1 MPVSMEGHRARM
13 RLRAESIG
21 AEHMRP
27 QELVEMMLYY
37 ALPRRDTR
45 EQAHAL
51 IGAFGSVEGVLAA
64 SEQELTKVRGIG
76 RRTAAWLRALGE
88 MVEAYADLDAMD
100 RPRINNMRRT
110 DAFLSQFFQNADYP
124 EVWQFSL
131 NAGGRLLGGQRI
143 SDCAAW
149 GEEEYL
155 RDALSA
161 ALSSRAHSVLIGQ
174 YSPIPGDQF
183 EHYDREHTIGYA
195 KTLAAADIQLLDHVI
210 IRPDGAHS
218 MYAAGKLDQ
227 VRLWVENNSLRE
239 GYLLAEPEFD
249 GYIYD

>member
-155 RDALSA
+155 RDGAVRGPEQPGA
-161 ALSSRAHSVLIGQ
+161 QRAH
-174 YSPIPGDQF
+174 
-183 EHYDREHTIGYA
+183 
-195 KTLAAADIQLLDHVI
+195 
-210 IRPDGAHS
+210 RPVFAHS
-218 MYAAGKLDQ
+218 RRP
-227 VRLWVENNSLRE
+227 V
-239 GYLLAEPEFD
+239 
-249 GYIYD
+249 

>member
-45 EQAHAL
+45 EQAHVL

-174 YSPIPGDQF
+174 YSSIPGDQF

-249 GYIYD
+249 GDIYD

>member
-1 MPVSMEGHRARM
+1 M
-13 RLRAESIG
+13 RQRAESIG

-27 QELVEMMLYY
+27 EELIELMLYY

-51 IGAFGSVEGVLAA
+51 IGTFGSVEKVLQA

-76 RRTAAWLRALGE
+76 KHTAAWLRALGE
-88 MVEAYADLDAMD
+88 LVEAYADLDALD

-110 DAFLSQFFQNADYP
+110 DAFLRQFFRNADYP

-131 NAGGRLLGGQRI
+131 NASGRLLGGERI

-149 GEEEYL
+149 GEAEYL
-155 RDALSA
+155 RGALSA

-183 EHYDREHTIGYA
+183 EHYDRDHTIDYA

-239 GYLLAEPEFD
+239 GYLLAEPDFD
-249 GYIYD
+249 GDIYD

>member
-1 MPVSMEGHRARM
+1 
-13 RLRAESIG
+13 
-21 AEHMRP
+21 
-27 QELVEMMLYY
+27 
-37 ALPRRDTR
+37 
-45 EQAHAL
+45 
-51 IGAFGSVEGVLAA
+51 
-64 SEQELTKVRGIG
+64 
-76 RRTAAWLRALGE
+76 

-110 DAFLSQFFQNADYP
+110 DAFLSQVFQNADYP

-249 GYIYD
+249 GDIYD

>member
-51 IGAFGSVEGVLAA
+51 IRAFGSVEGVLAA

-174 YSPIPGDQF
+174 YSSIPGDQF

-249 GYIYD
+249 GDIYD